1 MEGIENILYYSKPL
15 KRQWDG
21 KSNTNG
27 LRTSVQLEED
37 RDGKMLGM
45 NALDMQVASN
55 IMKASSDR

>member
-21 KSNTNG
+21 MSDG
-27 LRTSVQLEED
+27 LQTSVLFEED

-45 NALDMQVASN
+45 NSLDMQIASN